1 MLKKTNPL
9 SCMTNFGKNEKQ
21 KIFADVFDL
30 VAGSLINLYLF
41 DSIFSG
47 IVKIDKLHNFVDG
60 IRLLNNGCY
69 GNEKKT
75 LFHLS

>member
-1 MLKKTNPL
+1 MEKK
-9 SCMTNFGKNEKQ
+9 

-30 VAGSLINLYLF
+30 VAASLINLYLF

-47 IVKIDKLHNFVDG
+47 IVKIDKLNNFVDG